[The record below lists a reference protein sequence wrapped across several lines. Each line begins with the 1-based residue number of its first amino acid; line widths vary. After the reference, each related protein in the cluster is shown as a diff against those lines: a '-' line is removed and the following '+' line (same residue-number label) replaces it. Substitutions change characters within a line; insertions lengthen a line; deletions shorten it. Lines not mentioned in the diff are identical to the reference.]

1 VNQPQPSDPK
11 RRVINYLKRNGAS
24 QTQGIAQELGV
35 TLVAARQHLADLQRQ
50 GLVDRATA
58 TPDGRG
64 RPADLWS
71 LTALAQDLFPDRH
84 DALTLDLIA
93 GIRAALGDDGLTR
106 VVGARTERQ
115 LESLRQAIDL
125 SAPLRNRLDALARQ
139 RTVEGYMAE
148 VVDAPDGGFLLVEHH
163 CPICDAASECQL
175 FCSTELTLFQDALGA
190 DVSVKREQHLLSGD
204 ERCVYRV
211 TPRNAAV

>member
-1 VNQPQPSDPK
+1 MNQPQPSDPK

>member
-1 VNQPQPSDPK
+1 MDAIQPSDPK

-24 QTQGIAQELGV
+24 QTQAVAGELGV
-35 TLVAARQHLADLQRQ
+35 TLVAARQHLTDLLRR

-93 GIRAALGDDGLTR
+93 GIRTALGDAGLTR
-106 VVGARTERQ
+106 VIVARTQRQ
-115 LESLRQAIDL
+115 LESLREVIPA
-125 SAPLRNRLDALARQ
+125 SAPLRDRLEALARR
-139 RTVEGYMAE
+139 RTAEGYMAE
-148 VVDAPDGGFLLVEHH
+148 VVEAPDGSLLLVEHH

-175 FCSTELTLFQDALGA
+175 FCSTELTLFQDALGPDA
-190 DVSVKREQHLLSGD
+190 AVRREQHLLGGD
-204 ERCVYRV
+204 QRCVYRV
-211 TPRNAAV
+211 SSRPAG

>member
-1 VNQPQPSDPK
+1 MDAIQPSDPK

-24 QTQGIAQELGV
+24 QTQAVAGELGV
-35 TLVAARQHLADLQRQ
+35 TLVAARQHLADLKRR

-64 RPADLWS
+64 RPADVWS

-93 GIRAALGDDGLTR
+93 GIRAALGDAGLTR
-106 VVGARTERQ
+106 VVEARTQRQ
-115 LESLRQAIDL
+115 LESLLEIIPA
-125 SAPLRNRLDALARQ
+125 SAPVRDRLEALARR
-139 RTVEGYMAE
+139 RTAEGYMAE
-148 VVDAPDGGFLLVEHH
+148 VVDAPDGSLLLVEHH

-175 FCSTELTLFQDALGA
+175 FCSTELTLFQDALGP
-190 DVSVKREQHLLSGD
+190 DVTVRREKHLLSGN

-211 TPRNAAV
+211 SSRPAS